1 MSGLWRHAP
10 GHRAEHRTRGDQSGG
25 THLVV
30 PTTLARA
37 ARKRKPPPP
46 APPAPALFACSS
58 ISWPNWVMCCPALS
72 FSLSLSLS
80 PSSNFPN
87 YAPSIITSC
96 DTSLTN
102 VDGIGAVPMTL
113 TMITM
118 SATMTTMMTTM
129 LMMMMTMVSL
139 QGETT
144 HPTQQMTRQSTANP
158 WAQALQ
164 AGDAAAAA
172 RKN

>member
-1 MSGLWRHAP
+1 MAP
-10 GHRAEHRTRGDQSGG
+10 RARTQSRAQDTRRPVGRDTPCCANNISKGG
-25 THLVV
+25 
-30 PTTLARA
+30 PKKEATTSTTSTSPFRMFLNILA
-37 ARKRKPPPP
+37 KLGYLLP
-46 APPAPALFACSS
+46 CSLT
-58 ISWPNWVMCCPALS
+58 LS
-72 FSLSLSLS
+72 PSLS

-118 SATMTTMMTTM
+118 SATMTTIMTTM
-129 LMMMMTMVSL
+129 LMMMMMTMVSL
-139 QGETT
+139 QGQTT

>member
-10 GHRAEHRTRGDQSGG
+10 EHRAQHRTRGDQSGG

-30 PTTLARA
+30 PTTLAKA
-37 ARKRKPPPP
+37 ARKKEATTGTTSPFRMFFNILAKLGYVLP
-46 APPAPALFACSS
+46 C
-58 ISWPNWVMCCPALS
+58 
-72 FSLSLSLS
+72 SLSLSPLS
-80 PSSNFPN
+80 PSLSRLPSSNFPN
-87 YAPSIITSC
+87 YAPSIIASC

-102 VDGIGAVPMTL
+102 VDGIGAVSMTL

-118 SATMTTMMTTM
+118 SAMMTTMMTIT
-129 LMMMMTMVSL
+129 MMMMMLSL
-139 QGETT
+139 QGQTT

>member
-1 MSGLWRHAP
+1 MAP
-10 GHRAEHRTRGDQSGG
+10 RARTQSTEQDTRRPVRRDTPCCANNISKGG
-25 THLVV
+25 
-30 PTTLARA
+30 PKKEATTTSTTSTSPFRMFLNILA
-37 ARKRKPPPP
+37 KLGYVLP
-46 APPAPALFACSS
+46 CS
-58 ISWPNWVMCCPALS
+58 L
-72 FSLSLSLS
+72 FSLSLLSPSLS

-129 LMMMMTMVSL
+129 LMMMMMTMVSL
-139 QGETT
+139 QGQTT

>member
-1 MSGLWRHAP
+1 MAP
-10 GHRAEHRTRGDQSGG
+10 RARTQSRAQDTRRPVGRDTPCCANNISKGG
-25 THLVV
+25 
-30 PTTLARA
+30 PKKEATTSSTSTSPFRMFLNILA
-37 ARKRKPPPP
+37 K
-46 APPAPALFACSS
+46 LGY
-58 ISWPNWVMCCPALS
+58 VLS
-72 FSLSLSLS
+72 CSLSLSLLSPFLS

-118 SATMTTMMTTM
+118 SAMMTTMMMTTM

-139 QGETT
+139 QGQTT